1 MGGRASNAWEQSRVG
16 QVGLRAGKVSEVA
29 LDIQTASRHGCL
41 AISLNYILAS
51 CHSHLTGEEAEAHAI
66 K

>member
-1 MGGRASNAWEQSRVG
+1 MG
-16 QVGLRAGKVSEVA
+16 QVGLRAGKVSVVA

-51 CHSHLTGEEAEAHAI
+51 CHSHLTGEETEAHAI